1 VNKTPQPTQDCIFI
15 EGLKVNAYI
24 GVHAW
29 EKVQPQ
35 PLVFDIELFTQ
46 TLTAANSD
54 QLIDT
59 VDYAQISAEVI
70 RLTTDSRLDLIET
83 LAEQVCQHILQQ
95 HPAVDAVHLVL
106 RKPHAV
112 REANNVGIKL
122 QRQRNPH

>member
-1 VNKTPQPTQDCIFI
+1 MNKTPQLIRDCIFI
-15 EGLKVNAYI
+15 EGLKVNAFI

-29 EKVQPQ
+29 EKIQPQ
-35 PLVFDIELFTQ
+35 PLVFDIELFTH

-54 QLIDT
+54 KLLDT

-95 HPAVDAVHLVL
+95 HPAVDAVQLIL

-112 REANNVGIKL
+112 REANNVGVKL
-122 QRQRNPH
+122 WRQRNSH

>member
-1 VNKTPQPTQDCIFI
+1 MNKTSPQNLDSIFI
-15 EGLKVNAYI
+15 EGLKVNAVI

-46 TLTAANSD
+46 TLTAAHSD
-54 QLIDT
+54 NLADT
-59 VDYAQISAEVI
+59 VDYAQISSEVI
-70 RLTTDSRLDLIET
+70 QLTTDSRLDLIET

-95 HPAVDAVHLVL
+95 HPAVEGVQLTL

-122 QRQRNPH
+122 FRQRC